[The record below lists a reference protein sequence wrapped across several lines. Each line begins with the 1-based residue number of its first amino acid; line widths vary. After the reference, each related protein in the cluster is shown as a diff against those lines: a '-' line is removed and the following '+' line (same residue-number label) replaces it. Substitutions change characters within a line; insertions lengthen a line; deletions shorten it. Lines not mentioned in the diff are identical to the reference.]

1 MSNATQRLYLMRHA
15 EVETDYH
22 RTFGGVID
30 MDISDFGRQQAAK
43 LADYLRR
50 HPFDCCFSSPMKR
63 VVRTSEPHTE
73 WTQDTPT
80 QLDGLKEVDFGDWTG
95 LKWEEVQE
103 KHNQSAFD
111 WLHLLEA
118 NAINNA
124 EPIESFRDRVQ
135 QALNKILGADKGQNI
150 GIFCHGGVIR
160 MILALI
166 LRVPVQQ
173 MASFEFNYA
182 SVTVVDLKASRP
194 EVQLTNFCPW
204 QHQH

>member
-1 MSNATQRLYLMRHA
+1 
-15 EVETDYH
+15 
-22 RTFGGVID
+22 
-30 MDISDFGRQQAAK
+30 
-43 LADYLRR
+43 
-50 HPFDCCFSSPMKR
+50 MKR

-73 WTQDTPT
+73 WTQNTPT
-80 QLDGLKEVDFGDWTG
+80 QLDGLKEVDFGDWTR
-95 LKWEEVQE
+95 LKWEEVHE